1 MACFETSEITSLDRP
16 TFVKHGVVH
25 YCVPNIASKVPR
37 TASIAISNIFTPML
51 INASKTGGL
60 EELLY
65 EYLGLRNGV
74 YAYKGRLTNAYLG
87 RRFGLK
93 HTDLGLLMASRS

>member
-1 MACFETSEITSLDRP
+1 M
-16 TFVKHGVVH
+16 
-25 YCVPNIASKVPR
+25 PR